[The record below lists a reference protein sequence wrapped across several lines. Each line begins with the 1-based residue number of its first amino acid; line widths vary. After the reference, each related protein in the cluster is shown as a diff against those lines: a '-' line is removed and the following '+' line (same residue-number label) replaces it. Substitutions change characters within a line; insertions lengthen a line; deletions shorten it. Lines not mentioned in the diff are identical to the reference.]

1 VRTRTR
7 KQRAHYGITLLGL
20 GPGEAKHLTREAW
33 RGLESASEIYLRTA
47 QHPTIAELPAH
58 LEQHSF
64 DYLYE
69 KYSDFESVYAQI
81 VAEVLRLG
89 QRPGGVIYAVP
100 GHPFIAEATCPEI
113 ARSAE
118 QSGIPLTVVEGMSF
132 LEPTFRAIGV
142 DAFPHTSLVDALE
155 LASAH
160 APPFPPTAP
169 TLIAQLYSPG
179 VASDVKLTLM
189 SVYPD
194 EHPVKLVHAAGAA
207 NERVESLEL
216 YAIDRSPY
224 VGALTSLYLPPLG
237 PATSFEAFQEL
248 IAHLRAPDG
257 CPWDREQTH
266 QSLRSHLLEE
276 SYELLS
282 ALDDDDPAAI
292 QEELGDLLLQI
303 LLHAQIAS
311 EYREFSMAEVLQ
323 GIHTK
328 IINRHP
334 HVFGGLDLKDVGGVL
349 ENWERLKAAERAANG
364 KSEGSLLDGVARA
377 LPALV
382 QAEEYQKRAARVGFD
397 WPEIQ
402 GVIGK
407 VGEELE
413 ELRLAPEGERRSAE
427 FGDLLF
433 AMVNLARWYKID
445 AEAALREAN
454 ARFRARFAKI
464 EQAARALGRSLAD
477 LSLDEKD
484 ALWESAKKG

>member
-7 KQRAHYGITLLGL
+7 KQNTNSGITLLGL
-20 GPGEAKHLTREAW
+20 GPGEARLLTREAW
-33 RGLESASEIYLRTA
+33 RVLKGASEIYLRTA
-47 QHPTIAELPAH
+47 QHPLVVELPAH

-64 DYLYE
+64 DHLYE
-69 KYSDFESVYAQI
+69 KYPDFESVYAQI

-100 GHPFIAEATCPEI
+100 GHPYIAEATCPEI
-113 ARSAE
+113 ARGAE
-118 QSGIPLTVVEGMSF
+118 RAGIPLKVVEGMSF
-132 LEPTFRAIGV
+132 LEPTFRALGL
-142 DAFPHTSLVDALE
+142 DAFPSTTLVDALE
-155 LASAH
+155 LVSAH
-160 APPFPPTAP
+160 APPFPPTTPA
-169 TLIAQLYSPG
+169 LIVQLYSSA

-189 SVYPD
+189 AVYPD
-194 EHPVKLVHAAGAA
+194 EHPVKLVHAAGSA
-207 NERVESLEL
+207 NERVESLGL
-216 YAIDRSPY
+216 YAIDRSQF

-237 PATSFEAFQEL
+237 PATSFEAFQEV

-276 SYELLS
+276 CYELLS
-282 ALDDDDPAAI
+282 ALDDDDPEAMR
-292 QEELGDLLLQI
+292 EELGDLLLQI

-311 EYREFSMAEVLQ
+311 EYGEFSMADVLR

-334 HVFGGLDLKDVGGVL
+334 HVFGSVDLKDVGGVL
-349 ENWERLKAAERAANG
+349 ENWERLKAAEREVNG
-364 KSEGSLLDGVARA
+364 KSAESLLDGVARA

-397 WPEIQ
+397 WLEIQ
-402 GVIGK
+402 GVIDK
-407 VGEELE
+407 VCEEME
-413 ELRLAPEGERRSAE
+413 ELRLAPKGEQRSSE

-433 AMVNLARWYKID
+433 AVVNLARWYGIE
-445 AEAALREAN
+445 AESALRQAN
-454 ARFRARFAKI
+454 ARFRARFTQI

-477 LSLDEKD
+477 LSLEEKD